1 MPVSSQAPHPFGQL
15 LGQHRARK
23 PGLSQRKLAE
33 LAGYDQAIVARMAR
47 GGKDLTGP
55 SGRERLLRLV
65 ETLADQGALTSVDE
79 ANALLQS
86 ADLPPLYERLPADAK
101 LLVRLSGAVTGHRVR
116 RTNLPSAPNA
126 FVGRIQ
132 ELADVRA
139 LLDQA
144 RLVTL
149 TGAGGCG
156 KTRLAQRVA
165 GDVLLQYAEGV
176 WFAEFASLDNPALAP
191 EQVARV
197 FGLAGTDRPVTDQLA
212 EFLRDR
218 QVLLVLDNCEHMI
231 DAAAALVAR
240 LLSECRARDGAGD
253 QP

>member
-55 SGRERLLRLV
+55 SGRERVLRLV

-116 RTNLPSAPNA
+116 RTNLPSA
-126 FVGRIQ
+126 RQ
-132 ELADVRA
+132 
-139 LLDQA
+139 
-144 RLVTL
+144 RLCRPRP
-149 TGAGGCG
+149 GAGRGARAAGPGAPAHADRRGWLRQDPTGPARGRRRADCFNMP
-156 KTRLAQRVA
+156 RVS
-165 GDVLLQYAEGV
+165 GMPNL
-176 WFAEFASLDNPALAP
+176 PALGRPGARRP
-191 EQVARV
+191 IQVARV
-197 FGLAGTDRPVTDQLA
+197 FGLAGTDRPASPTRLA
-212 EFLRDR
+212 GLS
-218 QVLLVLDNCEHMI
+218 
-231 DAAAALVAR
+231 AR
-240 LLSECRARDGAGD
+240 RGRCCWCWTTAST
-253 QP
+253 